1 MNDTGGSSSYKS
13 RIKKIMQT
21 DEDVGKIA
29 LAVPVLVSKALELF
43 LQDLCD
49 RTYSIT
55 LQRGLKTMSALHLKQ
70 CIHSF
75 NAFDFLKDVVKKVP
89 DIGGTDAGG
98 DDRSGRK
105 RKAPDEADSE
115 DESKRT
121 RNDAAIHAS
130 GGRGRGRGGR
140 GRGRP
145 RSARSGER
153 DGSYYDRYVDDLDIS
168 PQHDNRT
175 SHPKLE
181 TLDEVSGMRGAT
193 ETISSNTA
201 TNTTAV
207 RNFDLNLNWDENGDA
222 SAAPPPASTATPAS
236 ETVNDIKNEEYP
248 GWSISDMKNMAIDP
262 VQFALSHQRLDEE
275 EEDYDNEDG

>member
-1 MNDTGGSSSYKS
+1 MRKKLDTRFPAS

-130 GGRGRGRGGR
+130 GGRGRGRGVVVGVAPAVLVVVRGTAPTMIEWGR
-140 GRGRP
+140 
-145 RSARSGER
+145 
-153 DGSYYDRYVDDLDIS
+153 
-168 PQHDNRT
+168 
-175 SHPKLE
+175 
-181 TLDEVSGMRGAT
+181 
-193 ETISSNTA
+193 ISS
-201 TNTTAV
+201 
-207 RNFDLNLNWDENGDA
+207 
-222 SAAPPPASTATPAS
+222 PPPASTATPAS